1 MRKIYRFFVSALF
14 FCLILSCDG
23 KRPDNGILEFNLS
36 VKSVQKNAAVEISGT
51 DGVVASGKTDENGG
65 CEFNSLQ
72 NIGDLTVKVC
82 GGTVDLVSSDETVAW
97 NGCTVGNVKTGESGD
112 IAVVIDFISSFAEKY
127 ESETALKEW
136 FNYLDIS
143 VDVKPELQNTLTD
156 ATKRWLWMQS
166 LAKIAENVSIANGTV
181 PETQFSTENLLNLLF
196 EDLTDDNVINGST
209 RTKFGSLTVNAAVL
223 KGFAAEAAGV
233 VSSKFSETELKE
245 WSEKIRTSNAAF
257 LGGESESGDE
267 IEIILTVY
275 PEGMKGVEPEY
286 FSGAVVVEAEAKPY
300 DEVVSLNCFADDVKI
315 ADTDEKAAFF
325 KGSFM
330 PDESKGEAEIV
341 IRCEASD
348 GTAVKSVEKT
358 ILVNNDAPVVTANFY
373 EHGTLNET
381 AAEENPARNEVD
393 LKVEAG
399 HKRYAVEDLSCS
411 LENFRM
417 VNLSDA
423 TYLYKAVIDTVKLP
437 DGENTIVCDVT
448 VNGKKYHYSLP
459 FYVKNTVVV
468 KVKPFIT
475 NPLRD
480 FESVSVSCGE
490 NFNDKISNTSVSEDK
505 NIRVKIGEICR
516 ITVSGGEYEPVVS
529 GNPEEPRLF
538 KGVLTAVFKPLSDE
552 NIVVTPLT
560 TIEEYVFSNRLKSG
574 SLSAEEL
581 YDQSKEHLS
590 QHLSHAFAWNEEP
603 LNTKSSD
610 SATKYYVLLAG
621 LEYLAWFWETK
632 TGVEH
637 EKYNIVNILQLLKE
651 DYCDSVFDGK
661 NGEKQLFFGEDG
673 ENAELDSNFFRYY
686 YALAIKRFL
695 KSSFNDTGFT
705 QLGNIVSKISSNT
718 DQFLFPAESAVIPVD
733 SAGLKIESFVF
744 TNLFEVESAEFA
756 EIAGYLGNYK
766 KGDAG
771 DVLYDM
777 QNGIIPYFAKAFL
790 LKFKVVPQDGN
801 FIDLTSA
808 GMKNKDP
815 NMVFSIKRIEPLELD
830 GNGFS
835 DVETEFVFLLEYSD
849 EDMPSMEKQIV
860 FSVFVQDIAFNSF
873 ETEVS
878 AFLDDKRPQIS
889 FSYPLEKVKTED
901 VGISW
906 SIADNRMEKTT
917 FVLSKKDSENGEVT
931 LFASSFE
938 NNEGE
943 NRVFS
948 HDEFAAVAGDA
959 VENGVI
965 DEIDGVYIFTV
976 SAEDYSGNRSTVRG
990 EFTVDTTPPEIP
1002 QIIVESNGR
1011 ILLRNSVTKHNY
1023 FTVSLVEPGKD
1034 VEKWALKLVCEDK
1047 KQEQRSVYVKPYA
1060 GALES
1065 FSFENLPRPEG
1076 DFNVIECQG
1085 FIAVCDEVG
1094 NCGNEDFSE
1103 SAGSVFIDTVG
1114 PFYAGY
1120 DAENAVLSECVVQ
1133 TAPFVLPRQC
1143 QDSAKCSTGSSSQIF
1158 ATSYQPQILLDFND
1172 NFSSKENLLV
1182 FIQSQETGWFKNCP
1196 YIANVSNAGT
1206 CGRFY
1211 CNLEGSRN
1219 GVNNFVIRAYDE
1231 VGNYTER
1238 TLSQNMDFAI
1248 AEPINLTVGSF
1259 VTDKGKLGITW
1270 EEKNGVEYEC
1280 RITKKGD
1287 SVFSA
1292 TCGNYTTVN
1301 PSDLSGTGYYTVSVK
1316 SSSSTTSRT
1325 DVAEFKYFNTA
1336 DLDLSVIPEKGQ
1348 FLHSNDDFRIL
1359 VSADSGGMA
1368 EFSKIEIFL
1377 SERYLNGVKLDDTEY
1392 LVISRTFENLFGFAV
1407 SSINSKYSGGLSGIA
1422 LPKGQYRKIR
1432 AKITF
1437 SDNSQISRIFRTSSQ
1452 DAFLYCFLE
1461 SDENPDNGSVSFS
1474 DGVLNVEY
1482 NKPACLSLND
1492 YSLKLTTP
1500 LPIICDNLDIISDS
1514 FEVIENYENKFSV
1527 KADFV
1532 FYKNENHSHDDSCSI
1547 LGCDEISHSCAVLTH
1562 SFSAD
1567 TKLYIVYN
1575 SGKIF
1580 TVDSD
1585 SSVGFENP
1593 ATEII
1598 FYDNESDYNDSEC
1611 KKCNN
1616 KISDSAECISG
1627 TVKTITL
1634 K

>member
-1 MRKIYRFFVSALF
+1 MRKIYRFFVFALF

-51 DGVVASGKTDENGG
+51 DGVVASGKTGEDGS

-82 GGTVDLVSSDETVAW
+82 GGTVDLVSSDEAVAW

-112 IAVVIDFISSFAEKY
+112 IVIVIDFISSFAEKY
-127 ESETALKEW
+127 NSETALKEW
-136 FNYLDIS
+136 FDYLDIS
-143 VDVKPELQNTLTD
+143 GDAKPELQNTLTD
-156 ATKRWLWMQS
+156 ATKRWIWMQS

-315 ADTDEKAAFF
+315 ADTDEKAVFF

-348 GTAVKSVEKT
+348 GTAVKSAEKT

-381 AAEENPARNEVD
+381 ATEENPARNEVD

-411 LENFRM
+411 LENLRM
-417 VNLSDA
+417 IDTSDA
-423 TYLYKAVIDTVKLP
+423 AYLYKAVIDTVELP
-437 DGENTIVCDVT
+437 DGKNSIGCDVT
-448 VNGKKYHYSLP
+448 VNGKKYHYSFP
-459 FYVKNTVVV
+459 FYVKNTVLV

-490 NFNDKISNTSVSEDK
+490 NFSDKISNTSISDDK

-529 GNPEEPRLF
+529 GNPEEPKLF
-538 KGVLTAVFKPLSDE
+538 KGALTAVFKPLSDE

-560 TIEEYVFSNRLKSG
+560 TIEEYVFSNRLKSW

-581 YDQSKEHLS
+581 YTQSKEHLS

-621 LEYLAWFWETK
+621 LEYLSWFWETK

-718 DQFLFPAESAVIPVD
+718 DQFLFPAESSVIPVD

-771 DVLYDM
+771 DVLYDL

-801 FIDLTSA
+801 FIDLNSA

-815 NMVFSIKRIEPLELD
+815 NMAFSIKRIEPLELD

-835 DVETEFVFLLEYSD
+835 DLETEFVFLLEYSD
-849 EDMPSMEKQIV
+849 EDMPSMEKQTV
-860 FSVFVQDIAFNSF
+860 FSVFAQDIAFNSF
-873 ETEVS
+873 ETELT
-878 AFLDDKRPQIS
+878 AFLDDRRPLIS
-889 FSYPLEKVKTED
+889 FSYPLEKVKTD
-901 VGISW
+901 GVDIMW
-906 SIADNRMEKTT
+906 SVADNRLEKTT
-917 FVLSKKDSENGEVT
+917 LVLGKKESENEDVT

-938 NNEGE
+938 NSEGE
-943 NRVFS
+943 NRVFT

-965 DEIDGVYIFTV
+965 NEIDGVYLFTV

-990 EFTVDTTPPEIP
+990 EITVDTTPPEIP
-1002 QIIVESNGR
+1002 MIIVESNGR
-1011 ILLRNSVTKHNY
+1011 VLLRNSITKHNC
-1023 FTVSLVEPGKD
+1023 FTVSLIEPDKD
-1034 VEKWALKLVCEDK
+1034 VEKWALKLVCEDR
-1047 KQEQRSVYVKPYA
+1047 KQNQKSVYVKPYA
-1060 GALES
+1060 GAFES
-1065 FSFENLPRPEG
+1065 FSFENLPKPEG
-1076 DFNVIECQG
+1076 DFNIVECKG
-1085 FIAVCDEVG
+1085 FISVCDEVG
-1094 NCGNEDFSE
+1094 NCANEDFAE
-1103 SAGSVFIDTVG
+1103 SAGSVFIDTIG
-1114 PFYAGY
+1114 PFYGGY
-1120 DAENAVLSECVVQ
+1120 DAENAVLQECVAQ
-1133 TAPFVLPRQC
+1133 TGQFQLPGQC
-1143 QDSAKCSTGSSSQIF
+1143 YAGPKCDTGGPHGIF
-1158 ATSYQPQILLDFND
+1158 ISSYQPHILLDFGD
-1172 NFSSKENLLV
+1172 NLSAKENLGV
-1182 FIQSQETGWFKNCP
+1182 FIQSQESGWFKNCP
-1196 YIANVSNAGT
+1196 YIANANDTGT
-1206 CGRFY
+1206 CGKFY

-1238 TLSQNMDFAI
+1238 TLSQNMDFAVT
-1248 AEPINLTVGSF
+1248 EPINLTVGSF

-1280 RITKKGD
+1280 KITKKD
-1287 SVFSA
+1287 NSVFSA
-1292 TCGNYTTVN
+1292 PCGNYTTVN
-1301 PSDLSGTGYYTVSVK
+1301 PADLSGTGYYTVSVTSK
-1316 SSSSTTSRT
+1316 SSSTSRT

-1336 DLDLSVIPEKGQ
+1336 DLNLSVTPEKGQ
-1348 FLHSNDDFRIL
+1348 FLYSDDNFRIHL
-1359 VSADSGGMA
+1359 SADSGGMA
-1368 EFSKIEIFL
+1368 ELSKVEIFL
-1377 SERYLNGVKLDDTEY
+1377 SDRYLNGEKLDDNEY
-1392 LVISRTFENLFGFAV
+1392 SVVSRTFENLLGLTV
-1407 SSINSKYSGGLSGIA
+1407 SSLDNSYSVNLSGLN
-1422 LPKGQYRKIR
+1422 LPKGQYRK
-1432 AKITF
+1432 AKVKITF
-1437 SDNSQISRIFRTSSQ
+1437 SDNSQISRIFSSSSQ
-1452 DAFLYCFLE
+1452 DAFLYCLLE
-1461 SDENPDNGSVSFS
+1461 FNEKPDDAFMNFS
-1474 DGVLNVEY
+1474 GGLLNVGY
-1482 NKPACLSLND
+1482 DRPSCLSEND
-1492 YSLKLTTP
+1492 YTLKVKTP
-1500 LPIICDNLDIISDS
+1500 VPILCGNRNLISDT
-1514 FEVIENYENKFSV
+1514 FEVTKNYENRFSV

-1532 FYKNENHSHDDSCSI
+1532 FYKNENHSHDYDCGI
-1547 LGCDEISHSCAVLTH
+1547 MGCDEIYHSCAVLTH
-1562 SFSAD
+1562 SFSPD
-1567 TKLYIVYN
+1567 TQLDILYN
-1575 SGKIF
+1575 SGKTF

-1585 SSVGFENP
+1585 ASVGFENL
-1593 ATEII
+1593 ATEIV
-1598 FYDNESDYNDSEC
+1598 FYDNDNGYNDSEC

-1616 KISDSAECISG
+1616 KITESAGCITG
-1627 TVKTITL
+1627 TAKTIIF